1 MEQSKTPTA
10 ASMQSFLDLG
20 RVGGVREDEFVKDD
34 CIYCKKC
41 GTPRTCY
48 IEPFKRWVRCI
59 CKCQSEELKDKEK
72 KEQQQRQQVKFER
85 LLKASLLGER
95 YYNVSFENT
104 DLNRHASFTKAFE
117 RCKKYC
123 ENSDEVLANG
133 YGIYLWGDSGSG
145 KTHLM
150 ACMVNYLTRNFEA
163 CLFTNFFEITRE
175 LLKRNNSF
183 NNDASFENM
192 LAEVPFLFIDDLGTE
207 RVQKDGQDMWLQEKI
222 YDIVNKRYNN
232 KKPTIFSSNNSLQ
245 QLIEEKGLMQKTV
258 DRILEM
264 SSAIMKVEGDSYRF
278 KMRDKNLPF

>member
-1 MEQSKTPTA
+1 M
-10 ASMQSFLDLG
+10 
-20 RVGGVREDEFVKDD
+20 
-34 CIYCKKC
+34 
-41 GTPRTCY
+41 
-48 IEPFKRWVRCI
+48 
-59 CKCQSEELKDKEK
+59 
-72 KEQQQRQQVKFER
+72 
-85 LLKASLLGER
+85 
-95 YYNVSFENT
+95 
-104 DLNRHASFTKAFE
+104 
-117 RCKKYC
+117 
-123 ENSDEVLANG
+123 
-133 YGIYLWGDSGSG
+133 
-145 KTHLM
+145 
-150 ACMVNYLTRNFEA
+150 
-163 CLFTNFFEITRE
+163 FTNFFEITRE